1 MERIRQRAVQDK
13 VKNVKVNKTVQRMK
27 IKSSA
32 KGDNKI
38 AKEKRYAVK
47 LEFSELIKTTELSP
61 QQIQVIE
68 ASGYFF
74 DRT

>member
-1 MERIRQRAVQDK
+1 
-13 VKNVKVNKTVQRMK
+13 MK
-27 IKSSA
+27 IKSAA

-47 LEFSELIKTTELSP
+47 LEFSEVIKNNELSP
-61 QQIQVIE
+61 QQIQIIE
-68 ASGYFF
+68 SSGYFF